1 MKLYKFKITYIYH
14 VISKNLKIYCLNEV
28 IKSLFN
34 NKILHDVIKIYIK
47 KLSFYILHNFKDYF
61 LTIIYVESN
70 KKEKRYQPFIHYFV
84 LTSKF

>member
-34 NKILHDVIKIYIK
+34 NKILHDVIKIYKK

-70 KKEKRYQPFIHYFV
+70 KKEKRYQTFIHYFV